1 MGTIHLLDI
10 CNAWFVSICYFVGDQ
25 RTLLAKSMIEQG
37 IRNIL
42 ATMGNE
48 IKIHRLD
55 EENMILEI
63 DYEKYIKQILK
74 LIEKPGDR

>member
-1 MGTIHLLDI
+1 LDI
-10 CNAWFVSICYFVGDQ
+10 HNDWFVCCWYFIGDKGND
-25 RTLLAKSMIEQG
+25 LAKSMIEQG

-42 ATMGNE
+42 NTMGNE

-63 DYEKYIKQILK
+63 DYEKYIKQILE
-74 LIEKPGDR
+74 LIEKPGDK

>member
-1 MGTIHLLDI
+1 MD
-10 CNAWFVSICYFVGDQ
+10 
-25 RTLLAKSMIEQG
+25 IEQG

-42 ATMGNE
+42 NTMGNE

-63 DYEKYIKQILK
+63 DYEKYIKQILE
-74 LIEKPGDR
+74 LIEKPGDK